1 MAPYLPAR
9 PPSDQPSIGTY
20 GHLLATI
27 VASKPA
33 TLSLAGTVIIFSTLR
48 AKTIGVLI
56 VTFAG
61 LLAAVYVVSRIVLLD
76 GFDTLEKDNAKL
88 NVQRVSNALSDELA
102 GLDAELS
109 NWVKIIDVSNV
120 ESEPDAEFSRL
131 LTEAFTNLEVNFTIV
146 LDLSGRI
153 IFSKAIDI
161 QSGQDLTFPPSFQ
174 EHFAVRDLLLRHSSP
189 DSSTTGFVSFPEGPM
204 FVASRP
210 IPDSASDNPVGGTML
225 FARLLDDAQTATLAQ
240 STQLSIEIRQVSDI
254 GMPSD
259 FQEALSA
266 LGGQDPIFI
275 RRLKEDEV
283 SAYTLLEDVYGDPA
297 IVIRANMPSTIYRQG
312 LSTLDYLVVAVAL
325 VGLFFGL
332 VTIVGLERFVLS
344 RVTAVR
350 SGVDR
355 IRRTRDTGRR
365 LSVPGKDE
373 LSGLAQDVN
382 AMLDELE
389 AAEEQVQAQ
398 NRTLRRSN
406 IRLAEAQESERRSI
420 ARDLHDE
427 LGQDLSGL
435 KYRLEAM
442 DKSDL
447 NTRRVAGE
455 EIKLVEQLIEKV
467 RNLSSSLR
475 PSMLDDLGLL
485 PTLNWLVRRLQDQ
498 RDIRVEFEHSG
509 LDGELK
515 PNEMTAAYR
524 IVQEGLTNVSR
535 HADAGTIHL
544 TVTVDDDSMRI
555 LIEDDGIGFNPETV
569 FAEMSTV
576 GLRTMRER
584 VEQLDGRL
592 SVDSAPGQGTRLRAE
607 WPLNS
612 PGDTQE

>member
-1 MAPYLPAR
+1 MA
-9 PPSDQPSIGTY
+9 G
-20 GHLLATI
+20 
-27 VASKPA
+27 
-33 TLSLAGTVIIFSTLR
+33 STLR

-76 GFDTLEKDNAKL
+76 GFDTLEMDNAKL
-88 NVQRVSNALSDELA
+88 NVQRVSNALSNELA

-131 LTEAFTNLEVNFTIV
+131 LTEAFTNLEVNFTVV

-153 IFSKAIDI
+153 IFSKAIDV

-189 DSSTTGFVSFPEGPM
+189 DSRTTGFVSFPEGPM

-210 IPDSASDNPVGGTML
+210 IPDSATDNPVGGTML
-225 FARLLDDAQTATLAQ
+225 FARLLDDAQTAALAQ
-240 STQLSIEIRQVSDI
+240 STQLPIEIRQVSDV
-254 GMPSD
+254 GMPPD

-266 LGGQDPIFI
+266 LGDQDPIFI

-297 IVIRANMPSTIYRQG
+297 VVIRANMPSTIYRQG

-350 SGVDR
+350 SGVDS

-442 DKSDL
+442 EKPDL
-447 NTRRVAGE
+447 DTRRVAGE

-485 PTLNWLVRRLQDQ
+485 PTLNWLVRRHQDQ

-509 LDGELK
+509 LDRELK
-515 PNEMTAAYR
+515 PNETTAAYR

-535 HADAGTIHL
+535 HADAGAIHL
-544 TVTVDDDSMRI
+544 TVTVNDDSMRI
-555 LIEDDGIGFNPETV
+555 LIEDDGSGFDPETV
-569 FAEMSTV
+569 LAEMSTV
-576 GLRTMRER
+576 GLQAMRER
-584 VEQLDGRL
+584 VEQLDGHL
-592 SVDSAPGQGTRLRAE
+592 AVDSAPGQGTRLRAE
-607 WPLNS
+607 WPLDS
-612 PGDTQE
+612 SGGVQG

>member
-76 GFDTLEKDNAKL
+76 GFDTLEKYNAKL

-146 LDLSGRI
+146 LDLSGCI

-225 FARLLDDAQTATLAQ
+225 FARLLDDAQTAALAQ

-312 LSTLDYLVVAVAL
+312 LSILDYLVVAVAL

-576 GLRTMRER
+576 GLQAMRER

-607 WPLNS
+607 WPFNS